1 MPWWRRRQQEEDLE
15 RELRSHLEL
24 EAEERQEDGA
34 LAPEAHWAARR
45 ALGNWTRTKEA
56 TREMWK
62 YASVERFM
70 QDLRYG
76 ARLFWRSPS
85 FSIVA
90 ILTLALGIGANTAIF
105 SVVNAVLLKPLPYPE
120 PNRLVHI
127 WEGKVG
133 EGASKNV
140 VEPFNFLDWRE
151 RNHSFEQMAAINVG
165 VTLNVTGMG
174 EPEALPGMM
183 VTAEFFNL
191 LGVPPLIGR

>member
-1 MPWWRRRQQEEDLE
+1 MRWWCRSRNREADLD
-15 RELRSHLEL
+15 RELRTHLEL
-24 EAEERQEDGA
+24 EAEEQQENGA
-34 LAPEAHWAARR
+34 SASEAPWAARR

-62 YASVERFM
+62 YASVERFI

-76 ARLFWRSPS
+76 ARLFWRSPG

-120 PNRLVHI
+120 PDRLVHI
-127 WEGKVG
+127 WEGKAG
-133 EGASKNV
+133 GGASKNV

-151 RNHSFEQMAAINVG
+151 RNRSFEKMAAISGG
-165 VTLNVTGMG
+165 VTLNVTG
-174 EPEALPGMM
+174 
-183 VTAEFFNL
+183 
-191 LGVPPLIGR
+191 I